1 MNKGPGEQ
9 YMENERKESANT
21 ENNNKSGHNAIIKNV
36 AITVVCVIL
45 GIVITLQY
53 RSLSASN
60 AATTSDSDR
69 IASLQAQQLR
79 LIQENETML
88 AEREELEKKI
98 NELENATNE
107 EQIRALEKELSN
119 IKMFAGI
126 TPVTGRGIYLSISV
140 REPMF
145 EATLQRHL
153 LKIINELKASTAQA
167 ISFNGE
173 RLTSMTE
180 IRVAGEYVVIN
191 GRQHSQPFEIYAIG
205 NPQAMISGL
214 ILSGNGPLA
223 DLQNEGKCDITYE
236 IRDEIVI
243 NACREEDIITG
254 LLKAAK

>member
-1 MNKGPGEQ
+1 
-9 YMENERKESANT
+9 MEDERKVNDVQNT
-21 ENNNKSGHNAIIKNV
+21 NKDRHSGIVKNV
-36 AITVVCVIL
+36 SITVVCIML

-53 RSLSASN
+53 RSLSASSGN
-60 AATTSDSDR
+60 TMSDADR
-69 IASLQAQQLR
+69 TSLQAQQLR
-79 LIQENETML
+79 LLQENDTL
-88 AEREELEKKI
+88 IAEKASLEEKI
-98 NELENATNE
+98 KELENATNDQ
-107 EQIRALEKELSN
+107 QISALEKELEN
-119 IKMFAGI
+119 IKLFAGT
-126 TPVTGRGIYLSISV
+126 TPVKGRGVYISISV
-140 REPMF
+140 REPMY

-191 GRQHSQPFEIYAIG
+191 SRQHSQPFEIYAIG
-205 NPQAMISGL
+205 TPQAMISGL

-243 NACREEDIITG
+243 NACQEDDIMTD
-254 LLKAAK
+254 LLKNSK